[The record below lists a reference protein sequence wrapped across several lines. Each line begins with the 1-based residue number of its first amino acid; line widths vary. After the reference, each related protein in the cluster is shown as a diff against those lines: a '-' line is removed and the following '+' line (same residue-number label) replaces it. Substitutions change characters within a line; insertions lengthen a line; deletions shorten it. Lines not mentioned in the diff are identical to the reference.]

1 MKEKEKMNGEK
12 LKKKANSKTILNKRK
27 QKLKE

>member
-27 QKLKE
+27 